1 MNIYK
6 NDIEPNLEA
15 GNVLAF
21 GHGFNIVYNQIVPP
35 ADVDVIMIAPK
46 SPGHM
51 VRRTYTEGFG
61 TPCLIAIHQH
71 KLRLVA
77 RVDTDDLKSAFKL
90 TNTINRSWWL
100 NDGVDAIKLDG
111 ERSTSVGDVMVLALN
126 SGEQVYMVAGSGFT
140 ELPIPA
146 GWLIESDI
154 EFNKVC

>member
-1 MNIYK
+1 MTVYVYHNEK
-6 NDIEPNLEA
+6 RGSRFND
-15 GNVLAF
+15 NV
-21 GHGFNIVYNQIVPP
+21 
-35 ADVDVIMIAPK
+35 K
-46 SPGHM
+46 
-51 VRRTYTEGFG
+51 E
-61 TPCLIAIHQH
+61 CLIAIHQH

-77 RVDTDDLKSAFKL
+77 RVDTDDLESAFKL

-140 ELPIPA
+140 KLQISA
-146 GWLIESDI
+146 GRLIESDI